1 MNLATPKPE
10 ERPAIVSPK
19 KGFAAKKKKRVVK
32 RSSFVPEGLFP

>member
-19 KGFAAKKKKRVVK
+19 RGFAAKKKKK
-32 RSSFVPEGLFP
+32 GCKKEQFCP